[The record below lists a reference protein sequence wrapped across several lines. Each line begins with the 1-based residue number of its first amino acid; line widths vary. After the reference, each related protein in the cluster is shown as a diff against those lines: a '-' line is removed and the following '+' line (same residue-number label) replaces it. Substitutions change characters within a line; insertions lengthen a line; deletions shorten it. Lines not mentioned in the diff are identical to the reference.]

1 MPIHRNA
8 ARKNA
13 PTLEIRNE
21 RAGEMCGVSG
31 RFYAVR
37 ADMSGR
43 IVTQRFIS
51 ELRGMKGGPAR
62 DNAEAIRFEAR
73 FDDECGNG
81 RESFA
86 ITCDLLGPV
95 RRDGRNGFAFRPDIG
110 GGAAHDDIA
119 RAFPEVAGLIPW
131 HLTSTDGPM
140 HYVANTV
147 YHAGDRDHNGLRA
160 GERRQILGR
169 DGPCWILRIVAE
181 DGTESDLPGVWH
193 NGAQGAEPPALPGRL
208 AWVAHCRTGEGK
220 ARDLAAARSCA
231 VWPEATDAELTAEP
245 AELRAALTARLPA
258 LLARF
263 RADMIGAGFVYPNH
277 VPAEESA
284 P

>member
-1 MPIHRNA
+1 MSRLI
-8 ARKNA
+8 KV
-13 PTLEIRNE
+13 PTVEIRNE
-21 RAGEMCGVSG
+21 RAGDILGVDG

-37 ADMSGR
+37 VDAAGR
-43 IVTQRFIS
+43 IVSQAFIS
-51 ELRGMKGGPAR
+51 ETRPHGTAG
-62 DNAEAIRFEAR
+62 EAIRFTAR
-73 FDDECGNG
+73 FDDSCGNG

-86 ITCDLLGPV
+86 LTCDILGKARQTRQGHYSREV
-95 RRDGRNGFAFRPDIG
+95 IG

-131 HLTSTDGPM
+131 HLCATDGPM

-208 AWVAHCRTGEGK
+208 AWVAHCITGEGK

-245 AELRAALTARLPA
+245 EALREALEARLPA
-258 LLARF
+258 LLERF
-263 RADMIGAGFVYPNH
+263 RAAMEGAGFIWPNH